1 MIMIRCLFAFLILVS
16 SFSLT
21 GAAFGEDS
29 KLIYQ
34 PGGMWMPHQIAETH
48 ADTLKEMGLK
58 IDPKVFADPLE
69 FPLNA
74 IVHLG
79 GCSASFISPE
89 GLVITN
95 YHCVRGYL
103 QFNSTAE
110 KNLLEF
116 GYLAEDP
123 SEEIFAGPT
132 ARVYVTTA
140 VDDITDRML
149 DGIADIEDDLDR
161 YNELEKREK
170 EITKEYEEKNP
181 NTRCEVVS
189 FYGGGKFYMTVRL
202 EIKDVRLVYAPHR
215 GVGEFGGD
223 IDNWMWPRHTGDF
236 SLLRAYVGP
245 DGKPAEYSPDNVPFQ
260 PKAYLKIAE
269 EGFKPGDLAF
279 VVGYPGSTERLS
291 TALEIEDEIEWRL
304 PYLIALFRKHMDLL
318 DEITKDNPDLEIK
331 GAVLYAGLSNME
343 KKWKGTLDGAQRK
356 DLVNL
361 TKKQEKDL
369 LQWINADEDRQEE
382 YGHAIPA
389 INALIQES
397 QKTREADS
405 ALRYIGHGFLNP
417 LVNAAVTIVRMA
429 EERPKPDIERDPEYQ
444 ERNWQRLQQS
454 QERLQINYAREISQA
469 VLELHFREALDL
481 LQDKRPA
488 VLTGIFGEGPISDKE
503 IHAKTTELFDGTN
516 LENLE
521 ERIQL
526 LNEASIEDL
535 KTSGDAMIQFA
546 LKLSPALEEI
556 KEQRKRLS
564 GAMVLVRPVY
574 FQALEEFYQGKLA
587 PDANGTIRISFG
599 TVRGFR
605 PQPDQDEYYPFTHV
619 WEMAEKW
626 AKHRGEPPFDAPP
639 SIIDVINQRVFGPY
653 LLQDINAVPIDFLT
667 DLDITNGNSGSATLN
682 ARAEFAGIAFDGNIE
697 GVASDLVF
705 LEDAT
710 RAIHT
715 DVRYIKWVLDA
726 VEHADWILREM
737 GVEPA
742 FSNHAQ

>member
-1 MIMIRCLFAFLILVS
+1 MPILRCFVASLILAP
-16 SFSLT
+16 SL
-21 GAAFGEDS
+21 ALFCMASEDEA
-29 KLIYQ
+29 KMIYQ

-48 ADTLKEMGLK
+48 ADTLKQMGLE

-110 KNLLEF
+110 QNLLEF
-116 GYLAEDP
+116 GYLAHDP

-149 DGIADIEDDLDR
+149 DGIAGIEDDLDR

-170 EITKEYEEKNP
+170 EITKEYEENNP
-181 NTRCEVVS
+181 NTRCEVAR

-215 GVGEFGGD
+215 GIGEFGGD

-236 SLLRAYVGP
+236 ALLRAYVGP

-260 PKAYLKIAE
+260 PKAFLKIAE
-269 EGFKPGDLAF
+269 EGLKPGDLTF

-318 DEITKDNPDLEIK
+318 DEVTKDSPDLEIK

-343 KKWKGTLDGAQRK
+343 KKWNGTLDGARRK

-361 TKKQEKDL
+361 TKNQEKDL
-369 LQWINADEDRQEE
+369 LQWIGSDENRKDQ

-389 INALIQES
+389 INALSKES

-405 ALRYIGHGFLNP
+405 ALSYIGHGFLNP

-429 EERPKPDIERDPEYQ
+429 EERPKPDIDRDPDYQ

-454 QERLQINYAREISQA
+454 QERLQRNYAREISQA
-469 VLELHFREALDL
+469 VLELNFREALDL
-481 LQDKRPA
+481 PKDKRPQ
-488 VLTGIFGEGPISDKE
+488 VLIDIFGEGQISDEE
-503 IHAKTTELFDGTN
+503 IHAKTTQLFEGTN
-516 LENLE
+516 LENLD
-521 ERIQL
+521 ERVRL
-526 LNEASIEDL
+526 LNEASIENLQKSD
-535 KTSGDAMIQFA
+535 DALIQFA
-546 LKLSPALEEI
+546 LKLSPVLEEI
-556 KEQRKRLS
+556 KERRKRLS

-574 FQALEEFYQGKLA
+574 FQALEEFYRGKLA

-605 PQPDQDEYYPFTHV
+605 PQPDQGEYYPFTHV

-626 AKHRGEPPFDAPP
+626 AKHRGEWPFDAPQ
-639 SIIDVINQRVFGPY
+639 SVIDVINKRTFGPY
-653 LLQDINAVPIDFLT
+653 LFQDINAVPIDFLT

-682 ARAEFAGIAFDGNIE
+682 ARAEFTGIAFDGNIE

-726 VEHADWILREM
+726 VEQADWILREM

-742 FSNHAQ
+742 FSK